1 MEWTSINDRMPET
14 PGQYLVTNGAAI
26 LICSLLQD
34 GTFYGIGFPT
44 HWMSLPELP
53 LKS

>member
-14 PGQYLVTNGAAI
+14 TGQYLVTNGASI
-26 LICSLLQD
+26 VICTLLQD

>member
-26 LICSLLQD
+26 VICTLLQD

-44 HWMSLPELP
+44 HWMNLPELP
-53 LKS
+53 SKS